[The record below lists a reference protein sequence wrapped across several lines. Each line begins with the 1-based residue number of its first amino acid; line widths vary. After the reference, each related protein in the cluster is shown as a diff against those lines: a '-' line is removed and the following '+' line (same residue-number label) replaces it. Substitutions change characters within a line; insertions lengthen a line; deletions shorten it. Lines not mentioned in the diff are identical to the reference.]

1 MKQNEEYFGLR
12 KIVLFGKQPNS
23 YQESLLKSILHKN
36 NIFTWD
42 FINIEQKNK
51 LLEMKPKIIICF
63 GEEGLNS
70 LTGKK
75 GIKKWRGSILN
86 FKDTDIKIIPTYHP
100 EIIIKLWS
108 HKTIMELDIKKA
120 VHEKYNPSSP
130 IKRDLHIAPTFND
143 VTTYLSEIIYMNPI
157 TYDIETSPTNITCIG
172 IGKSPYTAMSI
183 PTTKYYWGSSQKLK
197 DILMHIN
204 WVLTMPALIKIGQN
218 ISFDIQYL
226 SRIFGILPSKPWA
239 DTMLMQHACYSE
251 LPKGL
256 AFLTSIYTNETY
268 YKDDL
273 KTWFIEK
280 TNDEMLWTY
289 NAKDCVVTYEVYNK
303 LVEEMSHLKVTHTY
317 NFMLD
322 LLEPLIYMMLRGLK
336 IDEKAIAELKSTLD
350 GKINEKESSISKQ
363 TSGVN
368 LNSPKQL
375 MSLAYDTMKLKP
387 IISKGKI
394 SMNAKALS
402 KLAIKNEFFA
412 DIAELRKDKKL
423 LSTYLNTPLDGIDN
437 RLKCSFNSTGTETG
451 RLSSSKSVFGSGT
464 NLQNFPKHIRNI
476 VIPES
481 EMMFT
486 EADLKGAEAMVVA
499 YLSQDPFLIELFK
512 NDGNIHNYTAHLI
525 WGVSDD
531 EIKQDKELCS
541 SKNKDTD
548 SMYFK
553 AKRVRHSGNYMASW
567 MSLQEQLNIPA
578 AEAKKLLQKFYDT
591 SPSLVNWHNEIK
603 HELERTRIL
612 TTPMGRK
619 RIFFDRISQSLLRE
633 AVAYIPQ
640 ETVAHVLNLGL
651 INVYNTLCSDKNIEL
666 LLQVHDSILLQ
677 HPIEMKDHI
686 HQQLHQLM
694 AIPITCHGKTF
705 SIPIELKSGF
715 NWRDLK

>member
-1 MKQNEEYFGLR
+1 MNLKHE
-12 KIVLFGKQPNS
+12 IVIIGKAFNS
-23 YQESLLKSILHKN
+23 YQQSILNSILHKN
-36 NIFTWD
+36 NIIQYQFLNLD
-42 FINIEQKNK
+42 EIHKIKEIN
-51 LLEMKPKIIICF
+51 PKIILAL
-63 GEEGLNS
+63 GEEGLKIT
-70 LTGKK
+70 TGKK
-75 GIKKWRGSILN
+75 GIKKWRGSILPMLSN
-86 FKDTDIKIIPTYHP
+86 PSLKVIPTYHP
-100 EIIIKLWS
+100 EAMVKMWSLGVIINY
-108 HKTIMELDIKKA
+108 DVKKA
-120 VHEKYNPSSP
+120 IIEKNNYTLQKIRNLIISPSY
-130 IKRDLHIAPTFND
+130 IDTITFLEIA
-143 VTTYLSEIIYMNPI
+143 SKKQAI
-157 TYDIETSPTNITCIG
+157 TYDIETSPSNITCIG
-172 IGKSPYTAMSI
+172 IGIDGINAISI
-183 PTTKYYWGSSQKLK
+183 PTTKYYWGNSQKLK
-197 DILMHIN
+197 DVLMHIN
-204 WVLTMPALIKIGQN
+204 WVLTMPTLIKIGQN

-226 SRIFGILPSKPWA
+226 FRIFGILPTKPWA

-289 NAKDCVVTYEVYNK
+289 NAKDCVITYEVYNK
-303 LVEEMSHLKVTHTY
+303 LIEEMNHLKVTHTY

-336 IDEKAIAELKSTLD
+336 IDDKAIAELKSILD

-402 KLAIKNEFFA
+402 KLAVKNDFFA

-476 VIPES
+476 VVPES
-481 EMMFT
+481 GMMFT

-499 YLSQDPFLIELFK
+499 YLSQDSLLIELFK

-525 WGVSDD
+525 WGVSDE
-531 EIKQDKELCS
+531 EIKQDKDLCS
-541 SKNKDTD
+541 SKNKETD
-548 SMYFK
+548 SMYYK

-591 SPSLVNWHNEIK
+591 SPSLVNWHNKIK
-603 HELERTRIL
+603 HELEATRIL

-619 RIFFDRISQSLLRE
+619 RIFFDRMSQSLLRE

-651 INVYNTLCSDKNIEL
+651 INVYNTLCQDKHIEL

-677 HPIEMKDHI
+677 HPIEMKDYI
-686 HQQLHQLM
+686 HQQLQQLM
-694 AIPITCHGKTF
+694 SIPITYYDKTF
-705 SIPIELKSGF
+705 SIPIEIKSGL